1 MKTITEIHRQIGL
14 LFATTSR
21 ATIRQ
26 DASASDGWL
35 DLVLLPLPIYAY
47 VQIAVM
53 LSPNFLSMGAKFH
66 GAKVLGLFASR
77 QWMFQGTKVSFVD
90 FSLPGT
96 KVQRNEKSR
105 YQWEL
110 PIVWNLN
117 TRRRQDKP
125 RTADGLMNIQE
136 MCNITNI
143 VSNHYVAKKHE
154 VCLHSWIRTFL
165 KLRTLG
171 KYKANFAAY
180 LLSDISES
188 DSKFLIGRNRLTK
201 ILLLFY

>member
-1 MKTITEIHRQIGL
+1 M
-14 LFATTSR
+14 
-21 ATIRQ
+21 
-26 DASASDGWL
+26 
-35 DLVLLPLPIYAY
+35 
-47 VQIAVM
+47 
-53 LSPNFLSMGAKFH
+53 
-66 GAKVLGLFASR
+66 
-77 QWMFQGTKVSFVD
+77 KVSSVD
-90 FSLPGT
+90 FSPPGT
-96 KVQRNEKSR
+96 KVPRNEKSR

-143 VSNHYVAKKHE
+143 VSSHYVAKKHE
-154 VCLHSWIRTFL
+154 VCLHSWIRTSTFL

-188 DSKFLIGRNRLTK
+188 DSKFLIGRNRLMK
-201 ILLLFY
+201 IWRASYFGFYHSKQSVVCGYINSGIVVETIWVGSIRHLCIICGELL